1 MKYLKEIK
9 IYMYMTRE
17 NTDKDNML
25 KFYGS

>member
-9 IYMYMTRE
+9 IYIYMMRE